1 MARRNSRVKRA
12 RRGNYN
18 YYRSIETALTA
29 SPGGRAVFKSQ
40 KEKTP
45 AVERRRGEHL
55 VFA

>member
-1 MARRNSRVKRA
+1 MARRNSRVKQA